1 MSQYYIIY
9 YYVLYII
16 VLYLYI
22 MKYKYIYIL
31 EREKSPLIGLKPP
44 LTGLK
49 PDFKLAKWVLLV
61 FLAAAGWVGEG
72 FSFLPSY
79 GFGRMGTRSSPYCS
93 QLPSLQPSSSS
104 VRCLAPTALLHPVS
118 YTHLTL
124 PTIGMLCRSRWS
136 PYH

>member
-49 PDFKLAKWVLLV
+49 PDFKLAK
-61 FLAAAGWVGEG
+61 
-72 FSFLPSY
+72 
-79 GFGRMGTRSSPYCS
+79 
-93 QLPSLQPSSSS
+93 
-104 VRCLAPTALLHPVS
+104 
-118 YTHLTL
+118 
-124 PTIGMLCRSRWS
+124 
-136 PYH
+136 